1 MAPLACAPL
10 PQACISSRK
19 APEDPQHPCHSFQA
33 SLHRTFGKHCQSTGS
48 SGSDPSFRRAFFC
61 TVSGAARSPLGM
73 VSRRQG
79 HLVDSHL
86 GHLCGCGFKPL
97 PLALWRSPHG
107 MGPHCLLC
115 FPHPHFFRDQP
126 DVGDAPMKAWAN
138 IASVIKRKGSPS

>member
-1 MAPLACAPL
+1 MAPLAVRRCLRHVSHPG
-10 PQACISSRK
+10 K

-48 SGSDPSFRRAFFC
+48 SGVILLSVGLSFA
-61 TVSGAARSPLGM
+61 VPGAARSPLAWYQDAK
-73 VSRRQG
+73 VIWSI
-79 HLVDSHL
+79 VIWATYV
-86 GHLCGCGFKPL
+86 GCGFKPL

-138 IASVIKRKGSPS
+138 IASVIRRKGSPS